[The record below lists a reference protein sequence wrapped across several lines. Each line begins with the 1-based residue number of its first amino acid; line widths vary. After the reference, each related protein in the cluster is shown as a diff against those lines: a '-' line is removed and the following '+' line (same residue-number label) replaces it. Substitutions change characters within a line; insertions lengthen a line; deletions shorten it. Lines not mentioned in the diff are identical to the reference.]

1 MPKFDMKE
9 HEKRM
14 LALLK
19 PKGVVS
25 PIEDKIKM
33 AIRKRRPKPPSRSI
47 TSGV

>member
-14 LALLK
+14 RELLK

-25 PIEDKIKM
+25 PLADR
-33 AIRKRRPKPPSRSI
+33 IRAEAKKRRLPKI
-47 TSGV
+47 GV